1 MAIVTRAG
9 SLFIWRR
16 GFTIAGP
23 TAGSFSQAGG
33 ILLVL
38 PVTRLHLT
46 PPVSQ
51 AKRHLHATALHHLG
65 CVFQLVGRS
74 QLFFRV
80 SLLIKWK
87 KKNNKNP
94 GMLLG
99 SQGMEEVG
107 GN

>member
-1 MAIVTRAG
+1 MAIVTREG

-38 PVTRLHLT
+38 PVTRLNLT
-46 PPVSQ
+46 PPVSP
-51 AKRHLHATALHHLG
+51 AKQHLHTTALHHLG
-65 CVFQLVGRS
+65 CVFQLVGIS

-87 KKNNKNP
+87 KKNP
-94 GMLLG
+94 GMSLG
-99 SQGMEEVG
+99 SQGMQEGG